1 MSLNATEM
9 KKLFNR
15 VYKNEMI
22 EDAETKLHDADA
34 IKAICVKV
42 FGDGGKNPD
51 PSELH
56 SFNNIVVEMANEVAR
71 PIITEMLGIFA
82 NVVSANR
89 GDVKQIKTPNKIKA
103 KVMWSANGTGV
114 DLIRVAGSKSVTA
127 VPKVFT
133 TGFYYEPLDLVQD
146 SVENFRNLI
155 NDIAMAKVRLYM
167 KEISKLTAA
176 AVTATTIPANNVISG
191 ANTSITSYNKLVSR
205 MSRLGGK
212 PLLIADSL
220 MIEDLAMK
228 QVGDATI
235 SKIFP
240 ESYKNELFQAMNITS
255 IGRSTAVNLVNPFID
270 EANSAVELN
279 VQEGFMFAGDSSQ
292 KVFSVVEYAGLRQI
306 TEQSI
311 EEERIKIKIAQDASI
326 VLVYP
331 TNLGYLKDTS
341 LTLA

>member
-22 EDAETKLHDADA
+22 EDAETKLHDADS
-34 IKAICVKV
+34 IKAVCLKV
-42 FGDGGKNPD
+42 FGDGGSNPD
-51 PSELH
+51 PSLLH
-56 SFNNIVVEMANEVAR
+56 NFNNLVVEMANEVAK
-71 PIITEMLGIFA
+71 PMVTEMLGIFA

-103 KVMWSANGTGV
+103 KVMWSANGSGV

-146 SVENFRNLI
+146 SVESFRTLVD
-155 NDIAMAKVRLYM
+155 DIAMAKVRLYM

-176 AVTATTIPANNVISG
+176 AVTATTIPANNVLSG
-191 ANTSITSYNKLVSR
+191 ANNSITNYNKLVSR

-212 PLLIADSL
+212 PILVADSVL
-220 MIEDLAMK
+220 IDDLAMK

-240 ESYKNELFQAMNITS
+240 ESYKNELFQAMNVTS
-255 IGRSTAVNLVNPFID
+255 IGRSTALNLVNPFID
-270 EANSAVELN
+270 EANSIVELN

-292 KVFSVVEYAGLRQI
+292 KVFSVVEYAGMRQN
-306 TEQSI
+306 TET
-311 EEERIKIKIAQDASI
+311 ELEAERIKIKIAQDASI
-326 VLVYP
+326 ILVYP
-331 TNLGYLKDTS
+331 TNIAYIKDTALS
-341 LTLA
+341 L